1 MQKAYLGSLL
11 LVMYQSMESVEIL
24 NNPCRYAVYKAP
36 FPLGTNGE
44 RAIVYGHYSVMVGSD
59 KKQKANA

>member
-1 MQKAYLGSLL
+1 MF
-11 LVMYQSMESVEIL
+11 MESVEIL

-44 RAIVYGHYSVMVGSD
+44 RATVYGHYSVMVSSD